1 MSNLHPVIAAALA
14 PWTPP
19 KKRRS
24 LAGDFESTVSGIPCR
39 IEVTE
44 YTCVQG
50 SYDYNADSDW
60 DYQGYED
67 IGFDVL
73 DRNGRAAPW
82 LERKLTAADTAR
94 IEQEISTHLG
104 DKGDY

>member
-1 MSNLHPVIAAALA
+1 MSNLHPVMAAALA

-24 LAGDFESTVSGIPCR
+24 PAGDFESHVAGIPCR

-44 YTCVQG
+44 YDCVKG
-50 SYDYNADSDW
+50 SYSYDAASDW
-60 DYQGYED
+60 DYRGYED

-82 LERKLTAADTAR
+82 LERKLTDKDTAR
-94 IEQEISTHLG
+94 IEQEIHNYKRG
-104 DKGDY
+104 DE